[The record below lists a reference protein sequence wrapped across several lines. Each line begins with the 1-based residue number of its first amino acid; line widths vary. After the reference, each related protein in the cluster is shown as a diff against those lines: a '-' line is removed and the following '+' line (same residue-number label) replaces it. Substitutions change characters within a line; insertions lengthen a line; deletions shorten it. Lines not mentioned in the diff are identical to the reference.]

1 MVTAVA
7 ERTSRRN
14 LNSTSPILRI
24 LDLILKESLF
34 SYLQYYNCN
43 SYKSLFGLKHFL
55 PLDYIFFCQTF
66 IHYLIFRKTKN
77 AKVVGNRNM
86 KQGCLAFCVT
96 LSPRAYMIPTHI
108 HIPHM
113 LPQFNNDDIRA
124 SIRFEAFPLRRY
136 VKKGRNG

>member
-7 ERTSRRN
+7 ERTRRRY
-14 LNSTSPILRI
+14 LKSTSAILRI

-55 PLDYIFFCQTF
+55 PLEYSFFCQTF

-86 KQGCLAFCVT
+86 KQGCFSFCVT
-96 LSPRAYMIPTHI
+96 LSPRAFMILTHTHTYHTCYHSLI
-108 HIPHM
+108 TMIFVPR
-113 LPQFNNDDIRA
+113 FA
-124 SIRFEAFPLRRY
+124 SKPSLC
-136 VKKGRNG
+136 KCCT